1 MAAERGRLC
10 AAARSNTA
18 PCLPGLQ
25 RPTTN
30 ALTLLC
36 GVHAV
41 DKWALQVAK
50 DKDAK
55 PSTPGVAV
63 GGGKGGQV
71 SGVPADVVHAVRARG
86 RGGGGGRGRG
96 RGQRGGRQ
104 NVAADVAAR
113 VDAFHQGGPGR
124 DAQDLEDID
133 DDDDEKEGE
142 GEEDTQ
148 NEEDPKIVSRRM
160 TKTAFNKLRRHM
172 DKAEKVDNSIWNG
185 VDVTDRR
192 KKVRAQ
198 TPKHPLLPLPNHTS
212 ACTSIMRAL
221 PLLYPAG
228 CPRWLARGHE
238 RGRRNI

>member
-1 MAAERGRLC
+1 M
-10 AAARSNTA
+10 
-18 PCLPGLQ
+18 
-25 RPTTN
+25 
-30 ALTLLC
+30 LC

-50 DKDAK
+50 DKGAKPSTLQVAKDKGAK

-124 DAQDLEDID
+124 AGQDLEAI

-142 GEEDTQ
+142 KDDDENDDDEKDLKFVT
-148 NEEDPKIVSRRM
+148 RRM
-160 TKTAFNKLRRHM
+160 CKTAFAKLKRQM

-185 VDVTDRR
+185 VDVTDRQ

-198 TPKHPLLPLPNHTS
+198 TPNHPLLPLPNHTS